1 MAHELLVRNG
11 LDLTNNKILNL
22 ADPTLNQDAATK
34 YYVDQAV
41 LGEGFFDRTS
51 GGVITTETGTDTL
64 NLEAGYLG
72 FTLGTTINEISIDGT
87 LAGDSDDAVPTEKA
101 VKTYVD
107 NQIAS
112 GTLDIAG
119 DTGIGTVDLAS
130 ETFTINGT
138 ANEIETVA
146 GGSGGSVLTIGL
158 PSAVAIATSLNI
170 ASTVTL
176 VGTIDDD
183 TFATASDTTLATSE
197 SIKAYVDSA
206 SGGLFNRD
214 SAGEITPETDGD
226 NLDMLTGS
234 VSATT
239 LTDGTASLTSGSL
252 TSVKLGS
259 LTSNG
264 FVKTSG
270 SDGTLSV
277 DTSTYLT
284 ANQSI
289 TLSGDISGSGTT
301 SISTTIG
308 ADTVHD
314 SMIDWGTGAN
324 QVNTADIPEL
334 TNLYFTTGRVDTQVQ
349 AAQYTISG
357 ASWTF
362 DNVVISPNSPTLDG
376 HLANKA
382 YVDSVAQGIDWQES
396 VIGLQSTPPTSGL
409 TDGQRYIVEPSGTGD
424 WSGQDNKIATYVAS
438 GGGSWSFDTPNE
450 GWSTWVEDEDTNYVF
465 NGSVWVKF
473 GSTITHNN
481 TAGLQGG
488 NASTEFYH
496 LDLADYTEAIALV
509 DSLTVAGSVVTFS
522 SFAVGPSSAPTTDY
536 QFANK
541 KYVDDQIAVENIWD
555 RSSGGLITPNTDG
568 DNVDLLTGSI
578 TSVTVNLENGAI
590 LANKQ
595 NIDIDTGTETVDT
608 FADTIGDA
616 VKWNYVVKN
625 GVNLR
630 AGTIVGVWEAT
641 GNTTEYTETS
651 TNDIG
656 DTSQL
661 TFAVDI
667 SGDQVRL
674 QATATSDNWE
684 VRVIRQLI

>member
-349 AAQYTISG
+349 AAQYTISD

-608 FADTIGDA
+608 FADTVGDA